1 VPSLLVE
8 RFEQEARV
16 AAALGTRATVSLDS
30 VNLPPRVTMETY
42 SIPDVLCPRSEI
54 RFDLPLLPD
63 ALDPRFGR
71 D

>member
-1 VPSLLVE
+1 MWAQTDNDVHSTGTTC
-8 RFEQEARV
+8 
-16 AAALGTRATVSLDS
+16 AAGRAIVSLDS

-54 RFDLPLLPD
+54 RFDLPLF
-63 ALDPRFGR
+63 DPHWGR